1 MIKEM
6 TENQDIIKIKIPK
19 SSLDVIPVEKVYE
32 NGMFYLGHNKYSM
45 CYRLI
50 DIDYSDKKEDAQ
62 EYILKQWSDVLSS
75 FSGKGATFK
84 ITICNRKINAR
95 EEMEKTFI
103 RTDIGDGYDYLRSA
117 YNELRYDDIKGDK
130 GVIREKYITISIFK
144 KSEKEANSFFD
155 SFAYT
160 LNKRLMD
167 ISSGI
172 LILGVDERLAI
183 FHDFFRAG
191 HEDEFNFVYGKDN
204 AKHFK
209 KYIAP
214 ESITFHGASFDCNDK
229 KGCAFLL
236 RTWSDYIEDEFFN
249 SLAEITT
256 NLMITMD
263 VIPYSSADTRKFI
276 DDRESNVE
284 GSAYSWANRPF
295 ANKGNNIIRLPKR
308 IVNQRAAIDQWN
320 EDINKRNQKVFLNQ
334 VTIVILS
341 DSDDKLLDY
350 SDSIINTAT
359 EKGASL
365 GKLYNQQLQGLQN
378 TLPFGVRTISSLRDC
393 NTETTAVM
401 IPFSSIQL
409 KHETGIPYGRHILTR
424 QQQLLDRRLQANGH
438 EFVFGST
445 GYGKSMGTK
454 KKMFFEALLTDGDL
468 VILDPDGEY
477 TPLVRALG
485 GTVVELGKDTINAME
500 LPDDYDTDEPIKKK
514 SNFIISF
521 IEAIVGKENYDEK
534 KKSITDRCVKEVLT
548 LDIQNFYVDE
558 KDNIRRATL
567 VDWYNCLLSQPE
579 PEAKQIALSLELYT
593 TGSLDIFGKQSN
605 VDLDKR
611 IVVFDIHG
619 LGSQLKPTGL
629 LVITDTMLNRVT
641 LNWKKGKRTHV
652 FIDEFHVVFENEF
665 SAQFFNSAWRQFR
678 KRNAYPTAITQNVE
692 YLLDSVQASTML
704 SNSEFVIMLNQAASD
719 REKLARLLNISNEQM
734 SYITNADAGC
744 GLIKYG
750 SALVPFI
757 NQFPH
762 DTKLYQ
768 LMTTRPGEGEFA
780 RGQD

>member
-6 TENQDIIKIKIPK
+6 TENQDMIKIKIPK

-214 ESITFHGASFDCNDK
+214 ESITFHGASFECNDK
-229 KGCAFLL
+229 KGCAFIL

-295 ANKGNNIIRLPKR
+295 SNKGNNIIRLPKR

-579 PEAKQIALSLELYT
+579 PEAKALALQLERHIVG
-593 TGSLDIFGKQSN
+593 TGDIFARQSSVN
-605 VDLDKR
+605 RSGR
-611 IVVFDIHG
+611 IVCYN
-619 LGSQLKPTGL
+619 LSTLPKQLKDAGMNL
-629 LVITDTMLNRVT
+629 CLDDIDQRLIRNRYENKITYIT
-641 LNWKKGKRTHV
+641 L
-652 FIDEFHVVFENEF
+652 DEMDYYFKHA
-665 SAQFFNSAWRQFR
+665 SS
-678 KRNAYPTAITQNVE
+678 TAIIEDFYERSRKYGGKIRGIIQSIDKV
-692 YLLDSVQASTML
+692 LDNDIARNMFTL
-704 SNSEFVIMLNQAASD
+704 CDNVIMMHQEDINAKRFQQMYGLSDNQYNFLTTA
-719 REKLARLLNISNEQM
+719 EP
-734 SYITNADAGC
+734 GC
-744 GLIKYG
+744 GINKLGTIIY
-750 SALVPFI
+750 SFDDRIPENNAIYSFI
-757 NQFPH
+757 NT
-762 DTKLYQ
+762 D
-768 LMTTRPGEGEFA
+768 
-780 RGQD
+780 

>member
-6 TENQDIIKIKIPK
+6 TENQDMIKIKIPK

-62 EYILKQWSDVLSS
+62 EYILSKWSDVLSS

-84 ITICNRKINAR
+84 ITICNRKVNAR

-103 RTDIGDGYDYLRSA
+103 RTDIGDGYDYLRAA

-144 KSEKEANSFFD
+144 KNEKEANLFFD
-155 SFAYT
+155 NFAYT

-172 LILGVDERLAI
+172 IILGVDERLAI

-191 HEDEFNFVYGKDN
+191 HEDEFNFVYGKEN
-204 AKHFK
+204 ARHFK

-214 ESITFHGASFDCNDK
+214 ESITFHSSYFEVNDK
-229 KGCAFLL
+229 KGSAFIL

-256 NLMITMD
+256 NLMVTMD
-263 VIPYSSADTRKFI
+263 VIPFSSADTRKFI

-295 ANKGNNIIRLPKR
+295 SNKGNNIIRLPKR

-334 VTIVILS
+334 VTIVILT
-341 DSDDKLLDY
+341 DNDEKLLDY

-378 TLPFGVRTISSLRDC
+378 TLPFGVRTISNLRDC

-438 EFVFGST
+438 EFIFGST

-468 VILDPDGEY
+468 VVLDPDGEY
-477 TPLVRALG
+477 TPLIRALG
-485 GTVVELGKDTINAME
+485 GTVIELGKDTINAME

-548 LDIQNFYVDE
+548 LDIQNYYVDE
-558 KDNIRRATL
+558 NDNIRRATL
-567 VDWYNCLLSQPE
+567 VDWYNCLVRQSE
-579 PEAKQIALSLELYT
+579 PEAKSLALQLERHIVG
-593 TGSLDIFGKQSN
+593 TGDIFARPSS
-605 VDLDKR
+605 VDRSGR
-611 IVVFDIHG
+611 IVCYN
-619 LGSQLKPTGL
+619 LSTLPKQLKDAGMNL
-629 LVITDTMLNRVT
+629 CLDDIDQRLIRNRHANKITYIT
-641 LNWKKGKRTHV
+641 L
-652 FIDEFHVVFENEF
+652 DEMDYYFKHE
-665 SAQFFNSAWRQFR
+665 SS
-678 KRNAYPTAITQNVE
+678 TAIIEDFYERSRKYGGKIRGIIQSIDKV
-692 YLLDSVQASTML
+692 LDNDIARNMFTL
-704 SNSEFVIMLNQAASD
+704 CDNVIMMHQEDINARRFQQMYGLSDNQY
-719 REKLARLLNISNEQM
+719 KFLISAEP
-734 SYITNADAGC
+734 GC
-744 GLIKYG
+744 GINKLGNIIY
-750 SALVPFI
+750 SFDDRIPQNNAIYEFI
-757 NQFPH
+757 NT
-762 DTKLYQ
+762 D
-768 LMTTRPGEGEFA
+768 
-780 RGQD
+780 